1 MSGEIENLDIK
12 IKLLKEFV
20 NNGGVAELAKLGLV
34 DELSEIK
41 ADRDGKVIP
50 ETISRRL
57 RTIMSVL
64 LYSETMPPV
73 FSPKFISYY
82 SSTLQKEKSFEQIN
96 IETEEQFD
104 AVYEEFKDKTD
115 IIFRGQGEAKWRLY
129 NTLQRKR
136 IEGKL
141 FDTEAGY
148 QAFIEKL
155 VENGTTEYQEQIQ
168 AILEEN
174 HIDTINTISVL
185 GYLQHHKCP
194 TPLLDWTYSFRNAL
208 FFALEGITNTTPKR
222 EIDEYFSVYYL
233 EENEFEGAN
242 VAKIIDEAFN
252 AESEALKL
260 EMIDKIAAGDE
271 DKKQR
276 MIKHFKGRG
285 LLDKSKIQGNG
296 LIEHVVKID
305 ELFKHPLPLLYFSD
319 NNVDKNFIFSLSNN
333 ENIKNQQGVLMWNR
347 DPSKPIEMVSD
358 EFFGKTEDGK
368 PEPNYHFCKCFNIK
382 KELAGYILAKLE
394 ADGITKEFIYP
405 AEEEAVNAS
414 GIYEESKENN
424 EK

>member
-1 MSGEIENLDIK
+1 MPGEIKDLDIK

-20 NNGGVAELAKLGLV
+20 NNGGVAELDKLGLA
-34 DELSEIK
+34 DDLYEIK
-41 ADRDGKVIP
+41 AGRDGKVMP
-50 ETISRRL
+50 ETVSRGIAS
-57 RTIMSVL
+57 IMNML
-64 LYSETMPPV
+64 LVSELMPPV
-73 FSPKFISYY
+73 FAPSFISYY
-82 SSTLQKEKSFEQIN
+82 SSTLQKEKCFDQIN
-96 IETEEQFD
+96 IDTEEQFN
-104 AVYEEFKDKTD
+104 AIYEEFKDKTD

-129 NTLQRKR
+129 NTLQRSR

-141 FDTEAGY
+141 FDTESSY
-148 QAFIEKL
+148 QELLGKL
-155 VENGTTEYQEQIQ
+155 VENGTDEYQEQIQ
-168 AILEEN
+168 AILKEN

-222 EIDEYFSVYYL
+222 EIDEYLSVYYL

-242 VAKIIDEAFN
+242 VARIIDEAFN
-252 AESEALKL
+252 AESEAQKL
-260 EMIDKIAAGDE
+260 NMIDKIAAGDE

-276 MIKHFKGRG
+276 MIKHFEGRC
-285 LLDKSKIQGNG
+285 LLDKSEIQGKG
-296 LIEHVVKID
+296 LIERSVKID

-382 KELAGYILAKLE
+382 KELAGYIRAKLE

-414 GIYEESKENN
+414 GIYEKSKENK

>member
-1 MSGEIENLDIK
+1 MPGEIENLDIK
-12 IKLLKEFV
+12 VKLLKEYL
-20 NNGGVAELAKLGLV
+20 NNGGVEKLYSPGLIE
-34 DELSEIK
+34 DLLKIK
-41 ADRDGKVIP
+41 SDVATNKVKP
-50 ETISRRL
+50 ETISPRVNAFML
-57 RTIMSVL
+57 AILGSHSVPPF
-64 LYSETMPPV
+64 YVENQKSEY
-73 FSPKFISYY
+73 K
-82 SSTLQKEKSFEQIN
+82 STLQKSLCFDQIN
-96 IETEEQFD
+96 INTEDEFD
-104 AVYEEFKDKTD
+104 TIYEEYKNKTD

-129 NTLQRKR
+129 STLQRKW
-136 IEGKL
+136 IEEKL
-141 FDTEAGY
+141 FDTESSY
-148 QAFIEKL
+148 QELLGKL
-155 VENGTTEYQEQIQ
+155 VENGTAEYQKQIQ
-168 AILEEN
+168 AILDEN

-208 FFALEGITNTTPKR
+208 FFALEGITNTTPRK

-260 EMIDKIAAGDE
+260 EMIDKIAVGDE

-276 MIKHFKGRG
+276 MIKHFEGRG
-285 LLDKSKIQGNG
+285 LLDKSKIQGKG
-296 LIEHVVKID
+296 LIEHIVKIE

-382 KELAGYILAKLE
+382 KELAGYIRAKLE

-414 GIYEESKENN
+414 GIYEESK
-424 EK
+424 KK

>member
-1 MSGEIENLDIK
+1 MPGEIENLDIK

-20 NNGGVAELAKLGLV
+20 NNGGVAELAKLRLV
-34 DELSEIK
+34 DDLYEIK
-41 ADRDGKVIP
+41 IDRNGKVMP
-50 ETISRRL
+50 ETVSRGIAS
-57 RTIMSVL
+57 IMNML
-64 LYSETMPPV
+64 LVSELMPPV
-73 FSPKFISYY
+73 FAPSFISYY
-82 SSTLQKEKSFEQIN
+82 SSTLQKEKCFDQKN
-96 IETEEQFD
+96 IDTEEQFD
-104 AVYEEFKDKTD
+104 AIYEEFKDKTD

-129 NTLQRKR
+129 NTLQRSR

-141 FDTEAGY
+141 FDTESSY
-148 QAFIEKL
+148 QELLEKL
-155 VENGTTEYQEQIQ
+155 VENGTAEYQKQIQ
-168 AILEEN
+168 AILKEN

-208 FFALEGITNTTPKR
+208 FFALEGITNTDPQR
-222 EIDEYFSVYYL
+222 EIDEYLSVYYL
-233 EENEFEGAN
+233 EEEHFDDAN
-242 VAKIIDEAFN
+242 VSKIIDEAFN

-276 MIKHFKGRG
+276 MIKHFEGRG
-285 LLDKSKIQGNG
+285 LLDKSKILGKG
-296 LIEHVVKID
+296 LIERSVKID

-358 EFFGKTEDGK
+358 EFFAKTEDGK

-382 KELAGYILAKLE
+382 KELAGYIRAKLE
-394 ADGITKEFIYP
+394 ADGITKDFIYP

-414 GIYEESKENN
+414 GIYEKSKEKP
-424 EK
+424 E